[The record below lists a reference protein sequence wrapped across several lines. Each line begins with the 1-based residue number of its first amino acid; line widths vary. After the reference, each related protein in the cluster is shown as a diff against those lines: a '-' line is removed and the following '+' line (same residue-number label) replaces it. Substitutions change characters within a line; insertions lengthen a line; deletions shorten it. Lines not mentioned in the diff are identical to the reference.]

1 MFKFGFITNWIITL
15 QILSLCLS
23 QVNMEFCIKFGCKVV
38 TSGWQGFFGIKY
50 YKICVEILAKFFK
63 SPTNLQTPRSW
74 SQTNRNKGS
83 GVAVDNKEETCIE
96 MFHLVFV
103 IILSILDLVWR

>member
-1 MFKFGFITNWIITL
+1 MFKIGLITNWIITL

-23 QVNMEFCIKFGCKVV
+23 QVNMEFYIKCGCQVV

-50 YKICVEILAKFFK
+50 DKTCVAILAKSFK

-74 SQTNRNKGS
+74 SQTNRNKGP
-83 GVAVDNKEETCIE
+83 GVAVDNKEETCITVKC
-96 MFHLVFV
+96 F
-103 IILSILDLVWR
+103 I